1 MENEIDEEKYF
12 ASLKNRIWKLLPIF
26 EGKGMDR
33 KIVYSREEAY
43 EKYQLYLLRVLT
55 ELDGAKNINKNNGY
69 YAELYYLLEGMK
81 DFSCDEHDRVR
92 DIVLHCCGLC
102 EKLGGE

>member
-43 EKYQLYLLRVLT
+43 EKYQLYLLRVLS
-55 ELDGAKNINKNNGY
+55 IYNKQQSKTACANHQY
-69 YAELYYLLEGMK
+69 PLTVLLLQN
-81 DFSCDEHDRVR
+81 H
-92 DIVLHCCGLC
+92 LC
-102 EKLGGE
+102 STRL